1 MNLLDNQYAYVR
13 RYRQIVDVMVK
24 HGFGYLVDRFGLR
37 PFRSIREK
45 LFGPRPLKEQMLLL
59 SEAQRLRLALEEL
72 GPTFI
77 KFGQILSTRHDLI
90 PREYINE
97 FEKLQDNVQPFEFPK
112 ARKVIE
118 KELGGKRIEDIF
130 LKFNPEQIASASIGQ
145 VYLATLLT
153 GEEVAV
159 KVMRPG
165 IEDIIETDLSILM
178 SMARFAQKHIKE
190 SKFFNP
196 VGFVDEFSRIIR
208 LEIDYTHEAQNADK
222 FFLNFKDSDTVI
234 IPGMFW
240 KYTTKHVLCQEFLEG
255 IKITDIEKIK
265 ARGLDLRKI
274 SVDLSYAYLKMI
286 FEDSFYHADPHPGN
300 ILVSPEGKIIFL
312 DFGMAGH
319 IDPLLRENLA
329 NLIISI
335 QLNDID
341 VLIEALTEL
350 GLISDIGSESP
361 LLKIKLEE
369 LLVKYYDLSS
379 KFIDPAA
386 FLQDL
391 VNIFAGTRGRVP
403 TNIMLL
409 SKTLIIREEISR
421 KLDPEHN
428 FGELTETYV
437 KKMLNDRAK
446 ASHIFREAEKMISDL
461 FRLMKNFPRRVNHLL
476 SKAEKGTLKLELEH
490 LGLDGLVEE
499 LDIISNRLSFSMIIA
514 ALIVGSSL
522 IIQSRMSPSLFG
534 VPFLG
539 IMGFLIAGFLG
550 VGLLISIIR
559 SGKW

>member
-1 MNLLDNQYAYVR
+1 M
-13 RYRQIVDVMVK
+13 IK
-24 HGFGYLVDRFGLR
+24 HGFGYLVERFGLR
-37 PFRSIREK
+37 PFRSFREK
-45 LFGPRPLKEQMLLL
+45 LFGPKPLKEQMLLF

-77 KFGQILSTRHDLI
+77 KFGQILSTRHDII
-90 PREYINE
+90 PEEYIKE
-97 FEKLQDNVQPFEFPK
+97 LEKLQDHVQPFEFSEAK
-112 ARKVIE
+112 KVIE
-118 KELGGKRIEDIF
+118 KEFGGKKIEEIF

-145 VYLATLLT
+145 VYRATLLE

-165 IEDIIETDLSILM
+165 IEEIIETDLSILM
-178 SMARFAQKHIKE
+178 SFARFAQKHIKE
-190 SKFFNP
+190 SIFFNP
-196 VGFVDEFSRIIR
+196 VGFVGEFSRIIR

-222 FFLNFKDSDTVI
+222 FFLNFMGSDTVK
-234 IPGMFW
+234 IPAMFW
-240 KYTTKHVLCQEFLEG
+240 KYTTKHVICQEFLEG
-255 IKITDIEKIK
+255 IKITDIEKIE
-265 ARGLDLRKI
+265 AQGMDRKI
-274 SVDLSYAYLKMI
+274 ISTVLSYAYLKMI

-300 ILVSPEGKIIFL
+300 ILVSPDGKIIFL

-319 IDPLLRENLA
+319 IDPLLRGNLT
-329 NLIISI
+329 NIIIAI

-350 GLISDIGSESP
+350 GLISDVSSESP
-361 LLKIKLEE
+361 LMKIKLDE

-386 FLQDL
+386 FLRDL
-391 VNIFAGTRGRVP
+391 INIFAGTRGRVP

-428 FGELTETYV
+428 FGELTQPYV
-437 KKMLNDRAK
+437 KKMLKDRTK
-446 ASHIFREAEKMISDL
+446 ASNIIREAEKTISDL
-461 FRLMKNFPRRVNHLL
+461 LNLVKNLPKRVNHLL
-476 SKAEKGTLKLELEH
+476 TKAEKGTLRLELEH

-499 LDIISNRLSFSMIIA
+499 LDIMSNRLSFSMIIA
-514 ALIVGSSL
+514 SLIVGSSL
-522 IIQSRMSPSLFG
+522 IIQTRMSPSLFG
-534 VPFLG
+534 VPLLG
-539 IMGFLIAGFLG
+539 IIGFFIAGFLG
-550 VGLLISIIR
+550 IGLLISIIR